1 MAIDF
6 IILNLLVLVALGIS
20 FFKSKEKTSKVVK
33 IAFNSLVN
41 TVPYIMITIVI
52 IGIMQGFIPNN
63 LIAEYL
69 GEKSG
74 ISGVLLAS
82 LIGAILYIPAFVS
95 FPLVASL
102 IEKGASV
109 MIGAAFITSLTMIG
123 FTSMPLEIKE
133 FGIKF
138 TVLRNISSFIA
149 AIVIAVIIG
158 VLL

>member
-6 IILNLLVLVALGIS
+6 LVLNVLVLLTLAIS
-20 FFKSKEKTSKVVK
+20 FFKSREKTSKVIK
-33 IAFNSLVN
+33 IAFKSLIN
-41 TVPYIMITIVI
+41 TAPYIIITIVI
-52 IGIMQGFIPNN
+52 IGIMQGFIPNS

-123 FTSMPLEIKE
+123 FTSLPLEIKE

-138 TVLRNISSFIA
+138 TALRNILSFIS
-149 AIVIAVIIG
+149 AIIIAMLIG

>member
-6 IILNLLVLVALGIS
+6 LILNLLVLVALGIS

-33 IAFNSLVN
+33 IAFKSLVN
-41 TVPYIMITIVI
+41 TAPYIIITIVI
-52 IGIMQGFIPNN
+52 IGIMQGFIPNR

-123 FTSMPLEIKE
+123 FTSLPLEIKE
-133 FGIKF
+133 FGAKF
-138 TVLRNISSFIA
+138 TALRNVLSFAA
-149 AIVIAVIIG
+149 AILIAVFIG

>member
-6 IILNLLVLVALGIS
+6 LMLNVLVLLALAIS
-20 FFKSKEKTSKVVK
+20 FFKSREKTSKVII
-33 IAFNSLVN
+33 IAFKSLIN
-41 TVPYIMITIVI
+41 TAPYIIITIII
-52 IGIMQGFIPNN
+52 IGIMQGFIPNR

-82 LIGAILYIPAFVS
+82 IIGAILYIPAFVS

-123 FTSMPLEIKE
+123 FTSLPLEIKE

-138 TVLRNISSFIA
+138 TVLRNISSFAA
-149 AIVIAVIIG
+149 AILIAVAIG

>member
-6 IILNLLVLVALGIS
+6 IVLNILVLVALGIS

-33 IAFNSLVN
+33 IAFKSLIN
-41 TVPYIMITIVI
+41 TAPYIIITIVI
-52 IGIMQGFIPNN
+52 IGIMQGFIPNS

-123 FTSMPLEIKE
+123 FTSLPLEIKE
-133 FGIKF
+133 FGVKF
-138 TVLRNISSFIA
+138 TALRNISSFIA
-149 AIVIAVIIG
+149 AILIAVIIG

>member
-6 IILNLLVLVALGIS
+6 LVLNVLVLLALAIS
-20 FFKSKEKTSKVVK
+20 FFKSREKTSKVIK
-33 IAFNSLVN
+33 IAFKSLIN
-41 TVPYIMITIVI
+41 TAPYIIITIII
-52 IGIMQGFIPNN
+52 IGIMQGFIPNR

-123 FTSMPLEIKE
+123 FTSLPLEIKE

-138 TVLRNISSFIA
+138 TVLRNISSFAA
-149 AIVIAVIIG
+149 AILIAVAIG

>member
-6 IILNLLVLVALGIS
+6 LILNLLVLVALGIS
-20 FFKSKEKTSKVVK
+20 FFKSKEKTSKIVK
-33 IAFNSLVN
+33 IAFKSLVN
-41 TVPYIMITIVI
+41 TAPYIIITIVI
-52 IGIMQGFIPNN
+52 IGIIQGFIPNR

-123 FTSMPLEIKE
+123 FTSLPLEIKE
-133 FGIKF
+133 FGAKF
-138 TVLRNISSFIA
+138 TALRNVLSFIA
-149 AIVIAVIIG
+149 AILIAVFIG

>member
-6 IILNLLVLVALGIS
+6 IILNLLVLAALGIS

-33 IAFNSLVN
+33 IAFKSLVN
-41 TVPYIMITIVI
+41 TAPYIIITIVI
-52 IGIMQGFIPNN
+52 IGIMQGFIPNS

-95 FPLVASL
+95 FPLVASI

-123 FTSMPLEIKE
+123 FTSLPLEIKE
-133 FGIKF
+133 FGAKF
-138 TVLRNISSFIA
+138 TALRNVLSFAA
-149 AIVIAVIIG
+149 AILIAVLIG

>member
-1 MAIDF
+1 MVIDF
-6 IILNLLVLVALGIS
+6 LILNVLVLLALAIS
-20 FFKSKEKTSKVVK
+20 FFKSREKSSKVIK
-33 IAFNSLVN
+33 IAFKSLIN
-41 TVPYIMITIVI
+41 TAPYIIITIII
-52 IGIMQGFIPNN
+52 IGIMQGFVPNS

-82 LIGAILYIPAFVS
+82 LIGAILHIPAFVS

-102 IEKGASV
+102 IERGASV

-123 FTSMPLEIKE
+123 FTSLPLEIKE

-138 TVLRNISSFIA
+138 TVLRNISSFAA
-149 AIVIAVIIG
+149 AILIAVAIG